1 MIQNYQLQHK
11 QQKLPSLQTAE
22 PIKQTIKNLSYSK
35 KKKKTPPNEATRGGK
50 LSFKSS

>member
-22 PIKQTIKNLSYSK
+22 PIKQTIKNMSYSK
-35 KKKKTPPNEATRGGK
+35 KKKKTTTEWSNKRRKTK
-50 LSFKSS
+50 F